1 MVLYAYHVVLDI
13 LSILQVFAN
22 LVLIYQG
29 ALFVKMQLLVCSVIR
44 AFILVPL
51 LVKAVVLSVDVIR
64 VFRRQ
69 CVLHVW
75 EAIRSILGRSAMLR
89 RFRELRKI
97 LILC

>member
-13 LSILQVFAN
+13 LLILQVFVS

-29 ALFVKMQLLVCSVIR
+29 ALFVKMQLLVCSVIL

-64 VFRRQ
+64 VFRLL
-69 CVLHVW
+69 CVLLVW
-75 EAIRSILGRSAMLR
+75 EAIRSILGRSVMLR
-89 RFRELRKI
+89 RYRELRKI